1 MANPYKQ
8 GKNDPKGLEDALLGK
23 SAYSYY
29 DKIMTPAGLH
39 MSSKGTIDALTN
51 DVAGV
56 AAYIELLA
64 FGKSEASSTG
74 GPLGN
79 KYFMQTSA
87 QCVPQDTSS
96 NNPVPRYIYIN
107 NIPDGKFPI
116 LGSDSGMNLNMSKFE
131 GLIPGVM
138 EDILRMNPMSL
149 FQAFV
154 TGSNPPCREV
164 HLPVG
169 PAGVA
174 GVLPP
179 NCDPDIGACEAHHLL
194 DVDIKTMNPAWF
206 SSQFPKPSIP
216 DQEGFT
222 SQQPSPVPSDMP
234 DDPII
239 KLYYGALGLLGL
251 YILMKLF
258 MK

>member
-1 MANPYKQ
+1 MANPYDK
-8 GKNDPKGLEDALLGK
+8 GKNNPKALENALLGK
-23 SAYSYY
+23 SAYSYH
-29 DKIMTPAGLH
+29 DKIMSPGQMQ
-39 MSSKGTIDALTN
+39 MSSEGSIDALTN
-51 DVAGV
+51 DVAGLT
-56 AAYIELLA
+56 AYIDLLA
-64 FGKSEASSTG
+64 FGKSEASTTG

-87 QCVPQDTSS
+87 QCIPQDTSS
-96 NNPVPRYIYIN
+96 NDPVPRYIYIN

-131 GLIPGVM
+131 GLIPGIM

-154 TGSNPPCREV
+154 MGNNPPCRKV
-164 HLPVG
+164 YLPVG
-169 PAGVA
+169 GAGDP

-179 NCDPDIGACEAHHLL
+179 NCDPTIGTCEGHYLL
-194 DVDIKTMNPAWF
+194 DVDIKNMNEEWF
-206 SSQFPKPSIP
+206 SSQKPKPSIP
-216 DQEGFT
+216 ESEGFMNKE
-222 SQQPSPVPSDMP
+222 PSDMP

-251 YILMKLF
+251 YILLKLF